1 MSPTRAGRGWPAAA
15 LAVAAVLYASWLLG
29 PLLNPALGL
38 TTGYA
43 SELAARDQPH
53 HLVFGLGDVLTGLLA
68 AAAGV
73 LLAVRRAPRVAWWG
87 LAVFGVATVVDGGF
101 TSMDCSPTR
110 DARCAELEQAGGLS
124 WRHELHSVSS
134 ALAVAGGVVSLIALV
149 AVLRAPA
156 WRRVGGVL
164 ALVLLAGTVTTLL
177 EVAGPD
183 GALGAWQRV
192 QLVGLSGW
200 LALAAAVA
208 ARPEAVTGDGRPGG
222 WAFGRPGRGRR

>member
-1 MSPTRAGRGWPAAA
+1 MRLSRALPAAA

-43 SELAARDQPH
+43 SELAARDQPY

-68 AAAGV
+68 ATAGV

-87 LAVFGVATVVDGGF
+87 LAVFGVATVFDGGF

-110 DARCAELEQAGGLS
+110 EARCDRLERVGGLS
-124 WRHELHSVSS
+124 WRHELHTVSS

-149 AVLRAPA
+149 AVLRAPV
-156 WRRVGGVL
+156 WRRVGVVL
-164 ALVLLAGTVTTLL
+164 ALVLLVGTVTTLL

-200 LALAAAVA
+200 LLLAAAVA
-208 ARPEAVTGDGRPGG
+208 ARPDAVTGDGRTGSGRSGG
-222 WAFGRPGRGRR
+222 WPVGRPGHG